1 MKINRKVMILAMIAG
16 IIVVGMTYSYMNTLK
31 TQKITPVKYI
41 EVVTAIETIPARTSV
56 TKDMLEYKSVPET
69 EAHPDAII
77 NADDIIGSIT
87 IADIIAGEQI
97 LSQRI
102 LSDPE
107 AGSLSFQVKE
117 NMRAMTIPISE
128 ITGVAGYAVP
138 GDRID
143 ILVCYQNLEL
153 SDTEDVD
160 ATSMV
165 YTQLQNILIME
176 EGIDQEIKSDTVVSS
191 ITSFTVMVSPEQAEV
206 LAYAIM
212 NGTIQ
217 CALRNPVDN
226 IKAELQMF
234 GDDNFST
241 WRDR

>member
-1 MKINRKVMILAMIAG
+1 MGDAVKDARQYQFCGDKLPDRQLSSEDKVAAERQQG
-16 IIVVGMTYSYMNTLK
+16 
-31 TQKITPVKYI
+31 
-41 EVVTAIETIPARTSV
+41 R
-56 TKDMLEYKSVPET
+56 
-69 EAHPDAII
+69 
-77 NADDIIGSIT
+77 GS
-87 IADIIAGEQI
+87 
-97 LSQRI
+97 
-102 LSDPE
+102 
-107 AGSLSFQVKE
+107 
-117 NMRAMTIPISE
+117 
-128 ITGVAGYAVP
+128 
-138 GDRID
+138 
-143 ILVCYQNLEL
+143 
-153 SDTEDVD
+153 
-160 ATSMV
+160 
-165 YTQLQNILIME
+165 